1 MALLAAFSVL
11 LARYSRQTDILIGSP
26 IANRGRVEFEKLIG
40 FFANTIVL
48 RNDLSG
54 NPSFRTLLRRVS
66 QQTLDA
72 YEHQDLPFER
82 IVQELNVE
90 RLPNINPLFQVMFVL
105 QNTLTSKQKL
115 AQLEMDWL
123 DEESGTAKFDLVLEM
138 SEEDSSGGMRGK
150 FEYSVDLFDAATIA
164 RMIGHFQLL
173 LAAIVANPDQDVT
186 TLSFITAQEQAQLLC
201 SWNATETNYPR
212 KQCIQDLFEEQVVC
226 SPDAIA
232 LVFDEAQVTYGELN
246 WRADVV
252 AQLLRQLCVG
262 PEVLVGICMERSIE
276 QIIGILA
283 TLKAG
288 GAYVPIDP
296 AYPQERIQYLFAD
309 SGIAV
314 LLTQS
319 KLREHSPV
327 QSLQVITLDE
337 VNYAEGNPFPS
348 MLDTHAV
355 ATNLAYVMYTS
366 GSTGKPKGVSV
377 VHRSVVR
384 LVKETNYARFTDQ
397 ETFLQFAPIA
407 FDASTLEL
415 WGSLLH
421 GARLVIAPPYNMS
434 LGELGSLIRRQ
445 GITTAWFTAG
455 LFHQL
460 VEFQLESLLTLRQ
473 LLAGGDVLSI
483 TAVRQFLTANS
494 TCSLINGYG
503 PTENTTFTCCYPMSD
518 VTQIASTVPIGF
530 PIANTQVYVLD
541 EQLQL
546 VPIGIPGE
554 LYIGGD
560 GLSRGYY
567 QRPDLSAE
575 RFVPHP
581 FSACP
586 GERLYKTGD
595 IVRYRENGVLE
606 FIQRSDFQVKLR
618 GFRIELGEIE
628 AVLHEHPAIRAAFVM
643 VRERTPDDKY
653 LAAYIVA
660 ELELET
666 RQLQMW
672 LQEKLPSYMVPAVIV
687 TIDQLPLSP
696 NGKVDRNVLSQI
708 DHDRALSLDQASRVE
723 HQYTDAEEILL
734 GIWQEVLGIKQID
747 INANFFAL
755 GGYSLLATR
764 VIARVSQSLLVTLP
778 LRSLFENPTVAS
790 LARLVEQYS
799 REGSHTLPP
808 LVAASSR
815 PEHLPLSLAQQRLWF
830 LCQLDPENPFYH
842 IPVAFQVHGPLHV
855 AALEQSL
862 QILVQRHEILRTRFP
877 LFDGQPFQM
886 LDPEPTIAL
895 TVSTVSAELV
905 SEQVQA
911 AFRRP
916 FDLAQGPLWRVY
928 LWPRSEQEYLLL
940 FTFHHLIFDGWSQE
954 VFVQELG
961 ALYTQVTSQQ
971 QLVAP
976 ALPALEVQY
985 AEYTLWQ
992 RQWLTDEVLA
1002 PQVRYWRQRLS
1013 GANLL
1018 LSLPSDAPRPAVQTF
1033 RGATLEQT
1041 LPTELWQQLVQ
1052 VSQREGV
1059 TLFMTLLAAYAVLL
1073 ARSSGQHDLLIGTP
1087 TANRPLLELE
1097 GMIGFFVNTL
1107 VIRVEVG
1114 AGLVGRTLLQRV
1126 RESVLSA
1133 SAHQDVPFEKLVE
1146 EIQPERSLSYNPLFQ
1161 VAFALW
1167 RGGQETVLVGE
1178 TCWSTVTV
1186 ESESAKQ
1193 DLMLNMQETEQGLV
1207 AHWEYAVDLFAA
1219 DTIREMMARY
1229 ALILQELVSGMERP
1243 VWQWMVLTA
1252 EEQER
1257 MLSHW
1262 NTTPSEGGSSVQVQ
1276 QMISAQAAQQ
1286 PDAVAVVEGERQWS
1300 YGELD
1305 RCSEVVAQALR
1316 QRGVRP
1322 EVRVG
1327 VCLPRSW
1334 EQVVTLVGVLKAGG
1348 VYVPLDL
1355 RYPQERL
1362 QLMHRDAHLA
1372 LVVVHA
1378 ETERRWVQQ
1387 EQVVRWEALWGPA
1400 PESETVAAIQ
1410 GDGANLAYIIY
1421 TSGSTGVPK
1430 GVMVSHAGL
1439 WNLAQAQ
1446 MQQFGTQRGKR
1457 VLQAASLSF
1466 DASIW
1471 ELALALVS
1479 GGTLVLAAQDVIVS
1493 GDRLQHVLA
1502 EQAVATITLTPTVL
1516 ASVPA
1521 GGLPAL
1527 ETVIAA
1533 GEACRGEEV
1542 ARWSV
1547 GRHFYNAYGPTETTV
1562 CASVGLCEPGEE
1574 RPGIGKPLT
1583 NMQMYL
1589 LDEDGQ
1595 LVPRGVEG
1603 EIYVGGAGLARGYV
1617 GRADR
1622 TAERFVPH
1630 PYSEVGGARLYRT
1643 GDRGMYRRD
1652 GSMLYVGR
1660 RDQQVK
1666 LRGFR
1671 IELGEIEETLRGREE
1686 IQDVAVILRED
1697 VGRERQIVAYI
1708 VSAVGVEVQSSDIR
1722 TFLKKHLPQ
1731 YMVPAFIVQLP
1742 VLPLTANAKLD
1753 KQALPIPGELVLYS
1767 GEELVEPDS
1776 QLERLIA
1783 GVWKEVLHIERI
1795 GIHDNFFDLGGHSLL
1810 LTSLQQH
1817 LCDKLGR
1824 PISLVELL
1832 RYTTV
1837 SAQALHFEQETSQKL
1852 SQQAP
1857 QRTVA
1862 RSTTITIKEQQE
1874 SRQSRQNLRRSTRRS
1889 SDNDDE
1895 EI

>member
-1 MALLAAFSVL
+1 
-11 LARYSRQTDILIGSP
+11 
-26 IANRGRVEFEKLIG
+26 
-40 FFANTIVL
+40 
-48 RNDLSG
+48 
-54 NPSFRTLLRRVS
+54 
-66 QQTLDA
+66 
-72 YEHQDLPFER
+72 
-82 IVQELNVE
+82 
-90 RLPNINPLFQVMFVL
+90 
-105 QNTLTSKQKL
+105 
-115 AQLEMDWL
+115 
-123 DEESGTAKFDLVLEM
+123 
-138 SEEDSSGGMRGK
+138 
-150 FEYSVDLFDAATIA
+150 
-164 RMIGHFQLL
+164 
-173 LAAIVANPDQDVT
+173 
-186 TLSFITAQEQAQLLC
+186 
-201 SWNATETNYPR
+201 
-212 KQCIQDLFEEQVVC
+212 
-226 SPDAIA
+226 
-232 LVFDEAQVTYGELN
+232 
-246 WRADVV
+246 
-252 AQLLRQLCVG
+252 
-262 PEVLVGICMERSIE
+262 
-276 QIIGILA
+276 
-283 TLKAG
+283 
-288 GAYVPIDP
+288 
-296 AYPQERIQYLFAD
+296 
-309 SGIAV
+309 
-314 LLTQS
+314 
-319 KLREHSPV
+319 
-327 QSLQVITLDE
+327 
-337 VNYAEGNPFPS
+337 
-348 MLDTHAV
+348 
-355 ATNLAYVMYTS
+355 
-366 GSTGKPKGVSV
+366 
-377 VHRSVVR
+377 
-384 LVKETNYARFTDQ
+384 
-397 ETFLQFAPIA
+397 
-407 FDASTLEL
+407 
-415 WGSLLH
+415 
-421 GARLVIAPPYNMS
+421 
-434 LGELGSLIRRQ
+434 
-445 GITTAWFTAG
+445 
-455 LFHQL
+455 
-460 VEFQLESLLTLRQ
+460 
-473 LLAGGDVLSI
+473 
-483 TAVRQFLTANS
+483 
-494 TCSLINGYG
+494 
-503 PTENTTFTCCYPMSD
+503 
-518 VTQIASTVPIGF
+518 
-530 PIANTQVYVLD
+530 
-541 EQLQL
+541 
-546 VPIGIPGE
+546 
-554 LYIGGD
+554 
-560 GLSRGYY
+560 
-567 QRPDLSAE
+567 
-575 RFVPHP
+575 
-581 FSACP
+581 
-586 GERLYKTGD
+586 
-595 IVRYRENGVLE
+595 
-606 FIQRSDFQVKLR
+606 
-618 GFRIELGEIE
+618 
-628 AVLHEHPAIRAAFVM
+628 
-643 VRERTPDDKY
+643 
-653 LAAYIVA
+653 
-660 ELELET
+660 
-666 RQLQMW
+666 
-672 LQEKLPSYMVPAVIV
+672 
-687 TIDQLPLSP
+687 
-696 NGKVDRNVLSQI
+696 
-708 DHDRALSLDQASRVE
+708 
-723 HQYTDAEEILL
+723 
-734 GIWQEVLGIKQID
+734 
-747 INANFFAL
+747 
-755 GGYSLLATR
+755 
-764 VIARVSQSLLVTLP
+764 
-778 LRSLFENPTVAS
+778 
-790 LARLVEQYS
+790 
-799 REGSHTLPP
+799 
-808 LVAASSR
+808 
-815 PEHLPLSLAQQRLWF
+815 
-830 LCQLDPENPFYH
+830 
-842 IPVAFQVHGPLHV
+842 
-855 AALEQSL
+855 
-862 QILVQRHEILRTRFP
+862 
-877 LFDGQPFQM
+877 
-886 LDPEPTIAL
+886 
-895 TVSTVSAELV
+895 
-905 SEQVQA
+905 
-911 AFRRP
+911 
-916 FDLAQGPLWRVY
+916 
-928 LWPRSEQEYLLL
+928 
-940 FTFHHLIFDGWSQE
+940 
-954 VFVQELG
+954 
-961 ALYTQVTSQQ
+961 
-971 QLVAP
+971 
-976 ALPALEVQY
+976 
-985 AEYTLWQ
+985 
-992 RQWLTDEVLA
+992 
-1002 PQVRYWRQRLS
+1002 
-1013 GANLL
+1013 
-1018 LSLPSDAPRPAVQTF
+1018 
-1033 RGATLEQT
+1033 
-1041 LPTELWQQLVQ
+1041 
-1052 VSQREGV
+1052 
-1059 TLFMTLLAAYAVLL
+1059 
-1073 ARSSGQHDLLIGTP
+1073 
-1087 TANRPLLELE
+1087 
-1097 GMIGFFVNTL
+1097 MIGFFVNTL

-1167 RGGQETVLVGE
+1167 RGGQETVSVGE

-1257 MLSHW
+1257 MLFHW
-1262 NTTPSEGGSSVQVQ
+1262 NTTPIEGGSSVQMQ

-1286 PDAVAVVEGERQWS
+1286 LDAVAVVEGERQWS

-1387 EQVVRWEALWGPA
+1387 EHVVRWEALWGPA

-1516 ASVPA
+1516 ASIPA

-1708 VSAVGVEVQSSDIR
+1708 V
-1722 TFLKKHLPQ
+1722 P
-1731 YMVPAFIVQLP
+1731 M
-1742 VLPLTANAKLD
+1742 NAE
-1753 KQALPIPGELVLYS
+1753 Q
-1767 GEELVEPDS
+1767 
-1776 QLERLIA
+1776 
-1783 GVWKEVLHIERI
+1783 WHIEAVREY
-1795 GIHDNFFDLGGHSLL
+1795 LRSRL
-1810 LTSLQQH
+1810 
-1817 LCDKLGR
+1817 
-1824 PISLVELL
+1824 PEYMIS
-1832 RYTTV
+1832 
-1837 SAQALHFEQETSQKL
+1837 SGFCCAS
-1852 SQQAP
+1852 
-1857 QRTVA
+1857 
-1862 RSTTITIKEQQE
+1862 
-1874 SRQSRQNLRRSTRRS
+1874 
-1889 SDNDDE
+1889 
-1895 EI
+1895 